1 MATHDKV
8 KILMIDIITA
18 YLWWESILKQYSVSE
33 KNTLNELKVYLTH
46 LYEGT
51 MVNLLENLSFHLTT
65 LESLDEYLLDL
76 LYYIYENLVLL
87 IKNGIKEEG
96 N

>member
-1 MATHDKV
+1 
-8 KILMIDIITA
+8 
-18 YLWWESILKQYSVSE
+18 
-33 KNTLNELKVYLTH
+33 LNELKVYLTH

-87 IKNGIKEEG
+87 IKNGIKEAG
-96 N
+96 NDKVIYDIGMSCLSILRYISDHIKHLSLSVI